1 MTWEEILN
9 RAIGKEEEAYSNY
22 HAMAKRASNPGTQ
35 TMFNELAEE
44 EARHKAILTNW
55 KSGKFPGC
63 SISSLADLGGI
74 GEGRDTKFARD
85 LNPEEAVRLAIR
97 EEERR
102 KEQEAAAPEKKD
114 IAWGSQIRSYVLHP
128 YQLVKDVRTGLETSN
143 VTAVL
148 DGRLDEFI
156 EAYLKAS

>member
-74 GEGRDTKFARD
+74 GEGRDTKFDRD
-85 LNPEEAVRLAIR
+85 LNPGEAVRLAIR
-97 EEERR
+97 EEERAFAFYSSLA
-102 KEQEAAAPEKKD
+102 K
-114 IAWGSQIRSYVLHP
+114 
-128 YQLVKDVRTGLETSN
+128 GLEEEESRCL
-143 VTAVL
+143 AE
-148 DGRLDEFI
+148 RLAAEERGHRTKLERLLEEEIFQ
-156 EAYLKAS
+156 EM

>member
-1 MTWEEILN
+1 MEMTWEEILN

-97 EEERR
+97 EEERAFAFYSSLA
-102 KEQEAAAPEKKD
+102 K
-114 IAWGSQIRSYVLHP
+114 
-128 YQLVKDVRTGLETSN
+128 GLEEEESRCL
-143 VTAVL
+143 AE
-148 DGRLDEFI
+148 RLAAEERGHRTKLERLLEEEIFQ
-156 EAYLKAS
+156 EM

>member
-1 MTWEEILN
+1 MEMTWEEILN

-22 HAMAKRASNPGTQ
+22 HAMAKRASNPGTR

-74 GEGRDTKFARD
+74 GEGRDTKFDRD

-97 EEERR
+97 EEERAFAFYSSLA
-102 KEQEAAAPEKKD
+102 K
-114 IAWGSQIRSYVLHP
+114 
-128 YQLVKDVRTGLETSN
+128 GLEEEESRCL
-143 VTAVL
+143 AE
-148 DGRLDEFI
+148 RLAAEERGHRTKLERLLEEEIFQ
-156 EAYLKAS
+156 EM

>member
-97 EEERR
+97 EEERAFAFYSSLA
-102 KEQEAAAPEKKD
+102 K
-114 IAWGSQIRSYVLHP
+114 
-128 YQLVKDVRTGLETSN
+128 GLEEEESRCL
-143 VTAVL
+143 AE
-148 DGRLDEFI
+148 RLAAEERGHRTKLERLLEEEIFQ
-156 EAYLKAS
+156 EM

>member
-74 GEGRDTKFARD
+74 GEGRDTKFDRD
-85 LNPEEAVRLAIR
+85 LSPEEAVRLAIR
-97 EEERR
+97 EEERAFAFYSSLA
-102 KEQEAAAPEKKD
+102 K
-114 IAWGSQIRSYVLHP
+114 
-128 YQLVKDVRTGLETSN
+128 GLEEEESRCL
-143 VTAVL
+143 AE
-148 DGRLDEFI
+148 RLAAEERGHRTKLERLLEEEIFQ
-156 EAYLKAS
+156 EM

>member
-1 MTWEEILN
+1 MEMTWEEILN

-74 GEGRDTKFARD
+74 GEGRDTKFDRD
-85 LNPEEAVRLAIR
+85 LSPEEAVRLAIR
-97 EEERR
+97 EEERAFAFYTSLA
-102 KEQEAAAPEKKD
+102 K
-114 IAWGSQIRSYVLHP
+114 
-128 YQLVKDVRTGLETSN
+128 GLEEEESRCL
-143 VTAVL
+143 AE
-148 DGRLDEFI
+148 RLAAEERGHRTKLERLLEEEIFQ
-156 EAYLKAS
+156 EM